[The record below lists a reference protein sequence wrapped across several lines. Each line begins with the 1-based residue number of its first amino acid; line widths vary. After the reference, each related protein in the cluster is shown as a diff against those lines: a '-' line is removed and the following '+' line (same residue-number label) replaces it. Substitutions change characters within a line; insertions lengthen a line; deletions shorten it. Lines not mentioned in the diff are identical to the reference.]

1 MEILQYQLDITSLLN
16 KQDESTKKKKLD
28 DLLYENQGKEN
39 KLKLLK
45 YVLPYVHGVL
55 ALHNHKCDK
64 KSQGRFGGEYLG
76 LQGYGKRDIQ
86 KELDYIANESDFSW
100 RENYSVFEYKVY
112 GKKIGVWLNKH
123 GKHIE
128 TPNLPYSM
136 TSFVEG
142 KIYGD
147 SIESELEAIATF
159 CGTRFI
165 DDWE

>member
-1 MEILQYQLDITSLLN
+1 MEILHYQLDITSLLN

-28 DLLYENQGKEN
+28 DLLYENQGREN
-39 KLKLLK
+39 KLKMLK
-45 YVLPYVHGVL
+45 YVLPYVHGVS

-64 KSQGRFGGEYLG
+64 SEGRFDGVYRG
-76 LQGYGKRDIQ
+76 LQGWGRLDIQ
-86 KELDYIANESDFSW
+86 KELDFIANKCELFWKDNFAT
-100 RENYSVFEYKVY
+100 FEYKVY
-112 GKKIGVWLNKH
+112 GKKIMIWLNKD
-123 GKHIE
+123 KKYIA

-142 KIYGD
+142 KRYGD

-159 CGTRFI
+159 CGTRFM

>member
-16 KQDESTKKKKLD
+16 KQDESTKTKKLD

-39 KLKLLK
+39 KLKMLK
-45 YVLPYVHGVL
+45 YALPYVHGVL

-64 KSQGRFGGEYLG
+64 SKGRFGGEYIG

-86 KELDYIANESDFSW
+86 KELDYIANRSELNW
-100 RENYSVFEYKVY
+100 RDNYATFEYKVY
-112 GKKIGVWLNKH
+112 GRKVIIWLNKH
-123 GKHIE
+123 GKHIQ

-142 KIYGD
+142 NYGD

-159 CGTRFI
+159 CGTKFM